1 MENLLG
7 LFGAI
12 LGIAGTVGAG
22 SAVFYANRSR
32 SIITLLKDENDA
44 LGKSNARLEKDLEV
58 SQIAKTAA
66 EEKLQLLQDM
76 VTQAPSIKELTEVM
90 TKQHL
95 EVIKSL
101 GDVATKLSDLAEVM
115 ATGKKPST
123 RRRKR
128 SE

>member
-1 MENLLG
+1 MDLLG
-7 LFGAI
+7 IFGAI
-12 LGIAGTVGAG
+12 LGVAGAVGAG

-44 LGKSNARLEKDLEV
+44 LGKSNARIEKELELCQVEKR
-58 SQIAKTAA
+58 AA
-66 EEKLQLLQDM
+66 DDKLKLMTDM

-101 GDVATKLSDLAEVM
+101 GDVATKLSDLAEAMVQSQPVN
-115 ATGKKPST
+115 K
-123 RRRKR
+123 RRPRK
-128 SE
+128 